1 MAIDINELKKKL
13 AEHRVYDAWQ
23 YVESLR
29 ETLGYMNVSYEM
41 LQSVYQHRKEVLKA
55 TEQAIFQ
62 QAADTGHASFGEGEM
77 NCTNLSIGGFVIDD
91 VLFLRKTAMEFFHYG
106 RISMDVLF
114 QILNSALFG
123 DEAYPVD
130 DKGLL
135 RKLLKKLESKSEF
148 SNLLKLVDE
157 NKENENYKY
166 LSAFDNYVKHI
177 KTIPITVKNS
187 FLMGSDATFT
197 LDAFC
202 YCGDTYQIENAID
215 KISVINEYVLATVE
229 DILAE
234 ILSQIPNCL
243 DNSQRIQT
251 IHFKQVFKELEK
263 GSSLEYMTFFIDVEN
278 DISELPA
285 EIKVFP
291 LIIKPNDEIYC
302 FDFRFDKIFIKKRG
316 GNESDIVGY
325 AKLKNGL
332 ITNEFYRVFEVKS
345 CDITEYFK
353 YTNTFKDTY
362 SNISF
367 NVYAM
372 DGEMIFL
379 KD

>member
-1 MAIDINELKKKL
+1 MAVNMNELKKKL

-29 ETLGYMNVSYEM
+29 ETLGYMSVSYEM
-41 LQSVYQHRKEVLKA
+41 LKTVYEHRKETLKA
-55 TEQAIFQ
+55 TEQKMFR
-62 QAADTGHASFGEGEM
+62 QAADTGRASFGEDEL
-77 NCTNLSIGGFVIDD
+77 NCTNLNIGGFAIDD
-91 VLFLRKTAMEFFHYG
+91 VMFLRKTAMEFFHYG

-114 QILNSALFG
+114 QILNCALLG
-123 DEAYPVD
+123 DEAYSVD

-135 RKLLKKLESKSEF
+135 KKLLKKLESKSEF

-157 NKENENYKY
+157 NKENDNYKY
-166 LSAFDNYVKHI
+166 LSAFDNYIKHI

-187 FLMGSDATFT
+187 FLIGSDAIFT

-202 YCGDTYQIENAID
+202 YCGQDYPIENAID
-215 KISVINEYVLATVE
+215 KIGLINEYILVTIESVLAEV
-229 DILAE
+229 L
-234 ILSQIPNCL
+234 LQIPNCL

-251 IHFKQVFKELEK
+251 IHFKQIFKELEN

-278 DISELPA
+278 DISELPT

-316 GNESDIVGY
+316 GTESDIVGY
-325 AKLKNGL
+325 AQLKNGL
-332 ITNEFYRVFEVKS
+332 STNEFYRVFEVKS
-345 CDITEYFK
+345 CDIIEYFQ
-353 YTNTFKDTY
+353 YTDTFKDTY